1 MIGKQVKGA
10 LTIIVAIALATTFG
24 GWWALPVVAFAA
36 GLGSPP
42 GVRQALVLGVCA
54 GTAWMLLLALQA
66 GAGVAL
72 GDVAVK
78 IGALFSLPG
87 PLFLLVPPLFA
98 LAVGWSCAALGEEL
112 GARLRKGKA

>member
-1 MIGKQVKGA
+1 MIGKQLRGA
-10 LTIIVAIALATTFG
+10 LTIIAAIALATTFG

-42 GVRQALVLGVCA
+42 GVRQALVLGICA

-66 GAGVAL
+66 GAGVAV

-78 IGALFSLPG
+78 VGSLFRLPG

-98 LAVGWSCAALGEEL
+98 LALGWGCAALGEEI
-112 GARLRKGKA
+112 GGRMRRGKA